1 MLDGMNIGC
10 PLLHHAISSQIGK
23 RKLANILNTGCL
35 VVATGC
41 PACMI
46 QISDML
52 SRSQS
57 KIIVK
62 HPVEIYAE
70 ALKYT

>member
-1 MLDGMNIGC
+1 LQYYELSSNIGR
-10 PLLHHAISSQIGK
+10 
-23 RKLANILNTGCL
+23 RKLDNIVASGCTA
-35 VVATGC
+35 VATGC

-52 SRSQS
+52 SKSEHHAA
-57 KIIVK
+57 VK

-70 ALKYT
+70 SIIGS